1 MIEDKLTLF
10 SYAVIFSTILANNTH
25 DYLEMSI
32 RMEELAKNQKGYLG
46 IESARNETGITV
58 SYW

>member
-1 MIEDKLTLF
+1 MIEDKLTPF
-10 SYAVIFSTILANNTH
+10 YYAVIFSTILKDNTH

-46 IESARNETGITV
+46 IESARNETGIKV

>member
-10 SYAVIFSTILANNTH
+10 SYAVIFSTILADNTH

-32 RMEELAKNQKGYLG
+32 RM
-46 IESARNETGITV
+46 
-58 SYW
+58 